1 MIHCV
6 KFIIVDGLTDQME
19 RLIPSIIQ
27 LIEDLEE
34 KMQTVIREKTDYL
47 ASLADAEG
55 LLDSQ
60 ENIKEYVNELI
71 EEINSIKKNNKNGKT
86 R

>member
-6 KFIIVDGLTDQME
+6 NFIIVDGLTDQME

-27 LIEDLEE
+27 LIEDLDE

-55 LLDSQ
+55 SLGSQ

-71 EEINSIKKNNKNGKT
+71 EEINSIKKNNKSGKT

>member
-1 MIHCV
+1 MIPCV
-6 KFIIVDGLTDQME
+6 SFIIVDGLTDQME

-27 LIEDLEE
+27 LIEDLDE

-47 ASLADAEG
+47 TSLADAEG
-55 LLDSQ
+55 LLGSQ

-71 EEINSIKKNNKNGKT
+71 EEINSIKKNNKSGKT